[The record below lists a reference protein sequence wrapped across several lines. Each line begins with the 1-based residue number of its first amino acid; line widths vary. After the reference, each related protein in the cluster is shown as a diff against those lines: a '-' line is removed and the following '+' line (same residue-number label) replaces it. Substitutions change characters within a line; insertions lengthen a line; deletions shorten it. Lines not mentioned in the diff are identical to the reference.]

1 MDRSM
6 MNSQLKLAVPQ
17 VLQIMIMAEGEKT
30 DKIAKTLFISVSTY
44 YKHRHNLIKK
54 PGMSNVADLT
64 RFAVDNQ
71 IVSE

>member
-1 MDRSM
+1 M

-17 VLQIMIMAEGEKT
+17 VLQIMIMAGGEKT
-30 DKIAKTLFISVSTY
+30 DKIAKTLFISVYTY
-44 YKHRHNLIKK
+44 YKHRQNLIKK
-54 PGMSNVADLT
+54 PERSNTANLT